1 MLDQTYAKYLSRLLL
16 TFSDLCDTDEE
27 IALCLA
33 FMRITP
39 PVNELQWTASAV
51 RRQMP
56 VAYSTVSSA
65 SQYAPYQPS
74 PSADAYCLAVANI
87 IRARKDA
94 KL

>member
-1 MLDQTYAKYLSRLLL
+1 MLDQTYNKYLSRLLL

-39 PVNELQWTASAV
+39 PVNELQWTAEVV

-56 VAYSTVSSA
+56 DAYSCVSSA
-65 SQYAPYQPS
+65 SQYAPYQPN
-74 PSADAYCLAVANI
+74 PSADAYCKAVLQI
-87 IRARKDA
+87 IKARRNP
-94 KL
+94 